1 MAVADYA
8 ENHGSLPKILRL
20 ALDCEYFNARP
31 RDGGILDQPA
41 GLLMKIRV
49 AMNVYRAYT
58 AYGRDGKKAGEM
70 AKWKMENA
78 DLWEIVSDVERLRNG

>member
-1 MAVADYA
+1 MADYA

-20 ALDCEYFNARP
+20 ARDCENFSALP
-31 RDGGILDQPA
+31 RIGGILDQPA

-58 AYGRDGKKAGEM
+58 AYERDGKKAGEM